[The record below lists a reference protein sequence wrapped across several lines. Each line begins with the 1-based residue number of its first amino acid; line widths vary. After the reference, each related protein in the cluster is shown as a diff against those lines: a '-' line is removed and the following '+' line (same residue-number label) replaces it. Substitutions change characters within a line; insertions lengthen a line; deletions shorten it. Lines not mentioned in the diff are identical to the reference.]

1 MSLFIQCIL
10 CQSGFL
16 LSAYLGMRLKRDGYI
31 NLIFFSWHVQFIGGL
46 RGHDRLIVGYAATCA
61 ITIKVVRV
69 RIPIMARSTRY
80 DIMWKSLSGR
90 RFSPGTSVSNKT
102 DRHDIYWNIV
112 ESGVRHH
119 NLNTNP
125 TSYCLMIWPYK
136 CVLY

>member
-16 LSAYLGMRLKRDGYI
+16 LSVYLGMRLKRDGYI

-61 ITIKVVRV
+61 ITIKVVWV

-80 DIMWKSLSGR
+80 NIMWKSFSGR
-90 RFSPGTSVSNKT
+90 RFSPGTSVNGNCTGSCISNYQTIMTTKASNKLYMSWKKNK
-102 DRHDIYWNIV
+102 INI
-112 ESGVRHH
+112 SI
-119 NLNTNP
+119 TF
-125 TSYCLMIWPYK
+125 
-136 CVLY
+136 